1 MSPPLELA
9 VLVSGQGSNLRAL
22 MAAIDSGSCQAT
34 ISCVLS
40 DRASA
45 AALEHARA
53 HGLRT
58 ELVEPRA
65 YPDRESWD
73 AALAQRV
80 ASHAPG
86 LVVLAGFMRLVGA
99 RMLEAFPRRI
109 VNVHPAL
116 LPAFPGLDAPSQALR
131 AGVRLSGCTVHLVD
145 AGVDTGPILAQAA
158 VPVHD
163 DDDAAS
169 LHARIQRVE
178 HALLP
183 AVVHAIATSALLLD
197 PAPRYARAATRELA
211 PLISPPL
218 LTPPRGD

>member
-9 VLVSGQGSNLRAL
+9 VLASGHGSNLRAL
-22 MAAIDSGSCQAT
+22 MAAIQSGSCHAN
-34 ISCVLS
+34 IRCVLS

-45 AALEHARA
+45 AALDHARA
-53 HGLRT
+53 HGLQT

-65 YPDRESWD
+65 HPDRASWD
-73 AALAQRV
+73 AALAERV
-80 ASHAPG
+80 ATYTPG
-86 LVVLAGFMRLVGA
+86 LVVLAGFMRLVGP

-116 LPAFPGLDAPSQALR
+116 LPAFPGLDAPAQALR
-131 AGVRLSGCTVHLVD
+131 AGVQVSGCTVHLVD

-158 VPVHD
+158 VPVHG
-163 DDDAAS
+163 DDDATS

-183 AVVHAIATSALLLD
+183 AVVHAVATGALLLD
-197 PAPRYARAATRELA
+197 PAPRYARAPTRELV